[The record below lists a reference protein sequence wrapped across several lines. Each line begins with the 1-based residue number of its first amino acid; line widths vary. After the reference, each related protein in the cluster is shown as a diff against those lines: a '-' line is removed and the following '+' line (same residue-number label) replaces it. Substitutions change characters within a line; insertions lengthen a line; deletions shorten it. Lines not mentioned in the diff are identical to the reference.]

1 MPEHAP
7 DHDLLIRLDEKVTGM
22 VTKLDKFSD
31 DHESRIR
38 ALEKW
43 RWYSAGLG
51 ATGGSIIATI
61 VERVLHH

>member
-1 MPEHAP
+1 MPEHTP

-22 VTKLDKFSD
+22 VNKLDKFSD
-31 DHESRIR
+31 DHEGRIR

-51 ATGGSIIATI
+51 ATGGATLAAVI
-61 VERVLHH
+61 SRFLH